1 MPATTPRPQTA
12 DPVGEQN
19 VPTGVQLTPM
29 DAVFRNDPYPVLER
43 LRKAERVHR
52 DEALSRWFVTGFE
65 EAREILR
72 NKDLSSNLNNAHPD
86 SYIGRV
92 RLNAQTG
99 GMTET
104 FNSILFKDDPDHRRL
119 RALVSKPFSPKA
131 VEDLRPRIRVNVE
144 QLLDTLTA
152 PHVDLVKSFADP
164 LPVIVISEMLGIAPQ
179 MRAQFKQWSEDITAG
194 FFNPLRLQEQTE
206 RGARAQQALS
216 EYLSEVIT
224 ARRQQPGN
232 DLISNMIMADEGEE
246 PLTDAEIRG
255 QTNLLLVAGNV
266 TTSDLIAN
274 SLRAL
279 LLHPEQLAA
288 LRADP
293 ELIGNAVEEVL
304 RYDSPVTQANRILT
318 ADTTLGGCPMHQGQS
333 ISVSLAGAN
342 HDPRANPDP
351 DTFDIRRRDIRH
363 QSFGGGKHLCLGA
376 WLARLEAQEAVLGL
390 LRRFPYLSLN
400 EQTFEYRP
408 VPSFRGLQELWVT
421 TSVGSS

>member
-1 MPATTPRPQTA
+1 MSATTPLPQA
-12 DPVGEQN
+12 SVPVDEPN

-43 LRKAERVHR
+43 LRNAGRVHR
-52 DEALSRWFVTGFE
+52 DEPLSRWFVTGFE

-72 NKDLSSNLNNAHPD
+72 NKGLSSNMHTASPD

-92 RLNAQTG
+92 RQNAQAG
-99 GMTET
+99 GMSET

-131 VEDLRPRIRVNVE
+131 VENLRPRIRANI
-144 QLLDTLTA
+144 QDLLDTLTE
-152 PHVDLVKSFADP
+152 PCFDLVKSFADP
-164 LPVIVISEMLGIAPQ
+164 LPVIVISEMLGVAPQ
-179 MRAQFKQWSEDITAG
+179 LRAQFKQWSEDITAG
-194 FFNPLRLQEQTE
+194 FFNPLRIREQTE

-224 ARRQQPGN
+224 ARRRQPGH
-232 DLISNMIMADEGEE
+232 DLISNMITADEGEA

-255 QTNLLLVAGNV
+255 QTNLLLIAGNV

-274 SLRAL
+274 CLKAL

-304 RYDSPVTQANRILT
+304 RYDSPVTQANRILP
-318 ADTTLGGCPMHQGQS
+318 ADMSLGGCPMHKGQS
-333 ISVSLAGAN
+333 ISLSLAGAN
-342 HDPRANPDP
+342 HDPRANSNP
-351 DTFDIRRRDIRH
+351 DTFDIRRKDIRH

-390 LRRFPYLSLN
+390 LRRFPHLSLN

-408 VPSFRGLQELWVT
+408 VPSFRGLKQLWVT
-421 TSVGSS
+421 SSVGSS